1 MRISGIQNFITNNIN
16 KVNQNSSNSVN
27 NSTKNNLERSPMQDT
42 VSFGRYDKENYTFV
56 SKCVTRKL
64 YKIGELGTELPLR
77 ESDYLKVVPAKDTLL
92 DPWRGKCALEFNIDY
107 LKEVR
112 PFASETDVDRF
123 SSRMQEHLDD
133 FNADHR
139 YEAGW
144 EKELD
149 EPEDFVRAI
158 EFAEYLE
165 RHPYFSGDS
174 GSSFHR
180 EDVDVLNFY
189 DRGLSL

>member
-16 KVNQNSSNSVN
+16 KVNQNSNNSVN

-42 VSFGRYDKENYTFV
+42 VSFGKYDEENYNFV
-56 SKCVTRKL
+56 SKCVIRKL
-64 YKIGELGTELPLR
+64 VAIRQLGIQGPLR
-77 ESDYLKVVPAKDTLL
+77 DSKYLKLAPAKDTLL
-92 DPWRGKCALEFNIDY
+92 DPEKGKCTLKFNVAY
-107 LKEVR
+107 LKEVQ
-112 PFASETDVDRF
+112 PFSNEKDVNDYLE
-123 SSRMQEHLDD
+123 RMQQHLNK
-133 FNADHR
+133 FNSIHK
-139 YEAGW
+139 YQEGW
-144 EKELD
+144 EKEL
-149 EPEDFVRAI
+149 EQPEDFVRAI

>member
-1 MRISGIQNFITNNIN
+1 MRISGIQNFITNSIN
-16 KVNQNSSNSVN
+16 KVNQNSNNSVN

-42 VSFGRYDKENYTFV
+42 VSFGKYDEENYNFV
-56 SKCVTRKL
+56 SKCVIRKL
-64 YKIGELGTELPLR
+64 VAIRQLGIQGPLR
-77 ESDYLKVVPAKDTLL
+77 DSKYLKLAPAKDTLL
-92 DPWRGKCALEFNIDY
+92 DPEKGKCTLEFNIDY

-158 EFAEYLE
+158 EFAEYLNN
-165 RHPYFSGDS
+165 HPYFSGD
-174 GSSFHR
+174 R
-180 EDVDVLNFY
+180 ETEIP
-189 DRGLSL
+189 DRPYHIPGVFL